1 MRVTKSLEM
10 RSFRY
15 ILLAVV
21 AMLCCL
27 GTGAQELNCTFDVDS
42 KKVKNATKEIFNTLK
57 EAVNEY
63 LNTTVWTDAQFAP
76 NEKIECK
83 MFLTVAEYDESSGR
97 MKGDLQIQST
107 RPVYNS
113 SYTTTLI
120 NFKDT
125 RVEFNYDNNEQ
136 LVYNEQEM
144 QNNLTAILNFYA
156 LFVIAIDFDS
166 FAPNG
171 GDPYYEKL
179 GNIVRMAQS
188 SGESGWKAF
197 EDSKNRSAVLSAYT
211 DKQTSA
217 IREIFYNYHR
227 LGLDQMVTSVDKG
240 RQTITQSLETLKKI
254 YDVAPMSVC
263 LSMFKDAKMDE
274 LVNIYSKANS
284 TEKEKVYETLYP
296 LYPTETDRLNRIKN
310 TDIK

>member
-1 MRVTKSLEM
+1 MKNIKSIFFVALT
-10 RSFRY
+10 
-15 ILLAVV
+15 LLASLDL
-21 AMLCCL
+21 M
-27 GTGAQELNCTFDVDS
+27 AQELNCTFEVDA
-42 KKVKNATKEIFNTLK
+42 KKVSNANKEIFKTMQ
-57 EAVNEY
+57 EAINEY

-76 NEKIECK
+76 NEKIQCK
-83 MFLTVAEYDESSGR
+83 MFLMVSEYDESSGR

-125 RVEFNYDNNEQ
+125 KVEFTYDNNEQ
-136 LVYNEQEM
+136 LIYNETEM
-144 QNNLTAILNFYA
+144 QSNLTAILNFYA
-156 LFVIAIDFDS
+156 LFIIAVDFDS
-166 FAPNG
+166 FALNG
-171 GDPYYEKL
+171 GDPSYEKV

-240 RQTITQSLETLKKI
+240 RATVTQQLEKLKAI

-284 TEKEKVYETLYP
+284 TEKEKVYELLYP

-310 TDIK
+310 TENN